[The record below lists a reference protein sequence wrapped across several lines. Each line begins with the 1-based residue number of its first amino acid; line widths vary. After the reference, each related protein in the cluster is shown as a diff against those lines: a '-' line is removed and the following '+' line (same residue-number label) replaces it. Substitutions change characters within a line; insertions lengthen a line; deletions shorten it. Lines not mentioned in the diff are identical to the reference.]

1 MKVNRR
7 NLNATLGSLGILF
20 LGIFLIWFPRVFL
33 NVPMPKNPLVSSMVD
48 SIWLALAVV
57 VMPYYWAVKRLGMS
71 LADLG
76 ISKNKLGLNILLGC
90 SLYTIA
96 LVVFLRCSDS
106 PMIANHAVRH
116 ASPGA
121 AFILTLSMALVAG
134 MTDFQTR
141 GFVLLTLSRSAG
153 VVFAVIMQNLVW
165 FTGHLH
171 EIGLLTSCLGTAR
184 AVALT
189 LTLGILGDVIVLR
202 TKNVI
207 GLSLAHV
214 LLNFILVIYIRQ
226 M

>member
-1 MKVNRR
+1 MTINQR
-7 NLNATLGSLGILF
+7 NFNATLGSLGILF

-33 NVPMPKNPLVSSMVD
+33 NVPMPKNPLVSSVVD
-48 SIWLALAVV
+48 ALWSALAVV
-57 VMPYYWAVKRLGMS
+57 VMPYFWAVKRLGMKLS
-71 LADLG
+71 DLG
-76 ISKNKLGLNILLGC
+76 ISRKNLGLNILLGC
-90 SLYTIA
+90 SLYTVA
-96 LVVFLRCSDS
+96 LIVFVHCSDS
-106 PMIANHAVRH
+106 PMIANHAVRY

-121 AFILTLSMALVAG
+121 ALVLTLSMALVAG
-134 MTDFQTR
+134 ITDLQTR
-141 GFVLLTLSRSAG
+141 GFVLLTLTRHSNVA
-153 VVFAVIMQNLVW
+153 FAVIMQNLVW

-189 LTLGILGDVIVLR
+189 LTLGILGDVIVLK